1 LGNGAGIGHAQ
12 VNFMKSHCSERRNQA
27 MTLVEVLVVIFVVGF
42 FALMI
47 LPNSNHA
54 SHREA
59 KRISCVNNL
68 KEVGLAYQIW
78 EGDNGTLSPMNVSV
92 ANGGAMELARAGDA
106 AIIFQVMSNELS
118 TPKILLC
125 PADEDHSLA
134 TNFLVGFS
142 AKNISYFANPD
153 ASQTN
158 TQSLLSGDDNFEI
171 EGVPVESGLL
181 QISTNTPIAW
191 SAARHVHAGNVAL
204 TDGSVQQLTTSSLQ
218 QVFQNAGVAT
228 NRIAIP

>member
-1 LGNGAGIGHAQ
+1 
-12 VNFMKSHCSERRNQA
+12 M
-27 MTLVEVLVVIFVVGF
+27 VIFVVGF
-42 FALMI
+42 LAMII
-47 LPNSNHA
+47 LPSG
-54 SHREA
+54 SHTPHRKA
-59 KRISCVNNL
+59 MRISCVNNL

-78 EGDNGTLSPMNVSV
+78 EGDNGNLYPMNVSV
-92 ANGGAMELARAGDA
+92 ANGGAMELARSGDA

-171 EGVPVESGLL
+171 GGVPVESGLL

-204 TDGSVQQLTTSSLQ
+204 TDGSVQQLTTSGLRRYSGL
-218 QVFQNAGVAT
+218 AT
-228 NRIAIP
+228 NRFAIP

>member
-1 LGNGAGIGHAQ
+1 LGNGAGIGHAK
-12 VNFMKSHCSERRNQA
+12 VNFMKLRCSERRNQA
-27 MTLVEVLVVIFVVGF
+27 LTLVEMLVVIFVVGF

-47 LPNSNHA
+47 LPSGNYTP
-54 SHREA
+54 HRKA
-59 KRISCVNNL
+59 MRISCVNNL

-78 EGDNGTLSPMNVSV
+78 EGDNGNLYPMNVSV
-92 ANGGAMELARAGDA
+92 ANGGAMELARTGDA

-153 ASQTN
+153 ASKTN
-158 TQSLLSGDDNFEI
+158 MQSLLSGDDNFEI
-171 EGVPVESGLL
+171 GGIPVKPGRLEC
-181 QISTNTPIAW
+181 STNSLIKW
-191 SAARHVHAGNVAL
+191 SGARHKLNGNIGL
-204 TDGSVQQLTTSSLQ
+204 TDGSVHMLNISGLQ
-218 QVFQNAGVAT
+218 QAFKNSGSAADS
-228 NRIAIP
+228 ILIP